1 MSEFNGIEAESM
13 SSGVRCMC
21 EIRKLPVEGETDD
34 SVIFKRVISQS
45 RLRNYNYS
53 DVLRVSDSMCDCFIP
68 NSLTFTIICCRCR
81 ATNYSHRCPDQALA
95 AHGD

>member
-34 SVIFKRVISQS
+34 SVIFR
-45 RLRNYNYS
+45 RE
-53 DVLRVSDSMCDCFIP
+53 
-68 NSLTFTIICCRCR
+68 
-81 ATNYSHRCPDQALA
+81 
-95 AHGD
+95 